1 MLSGRCAIG
10 SARRR
15 IREFEQVWYAC
26 CDKFAK
32 LKEIRKQESQRS
44 MSSSNISDWGWSSET
59 VHAETESLR

>member
-32 LKEIRKQESQRS
+32 LKEIRKQES
-44 MSSSNISDWGWSSET
+44 
-59 VHAETESLR
+59 